1 MEKATC
7 VRLLMGIA
15 LLTVAGCSG
24 DNGDTGPTGPAG
36 TLRVIQA
43 AESTATID
51 VLVDGNVVI
60 HRLPVGAVSSAVAV
74 PAGQREIA
82 FRPVGDA
89 ASPKELQLSVAADD
103 EYTAVVID
111 SSTVLNPIVLTDTG
125 SVPAAG
131 RTKLQVANFAT
142 LVGPIDVY
150 RRQPDFDGL
159 LTLVFPFAY
168 RTLSGYVESD
178 PGDWQVLI
186 ATEAR
191 DNGVPPDV
199 PRDTLLIVDAVPLAA
214 GQASTVVIIDKPGGG
229 LDAVVVRD
237 R

>member
-1 MEKATC
+1 MPTTGC
-7 VRLLMGIA
+7 IRLLMGLAA
-15 LLTVAGCSG
+15 LAPAGCSDG
-24 DNGDTGPTGPAG
+24 GDTSPEMPGG

-51 VLVDGNVVI
+51 VLVDGNVVV
-60 HRLPVGAVSSAVAV
+60 HRLAAGAVSSAVTV

-82 FRPVGDA
+82 FRPVGGA
-89 ASPKELQLSVAADD
+89 ASPNELHLSVAAGDD
-103 EYTAVVID
+103 FTTIVID
-111 SSTVLNPIVLTDTG
+111 SSAVLNPVVLTDTG

-142 LVGPIDVY
+142 LIGPIDVY
-150 RRQPDFDGL
+150 RRQPDFDGI

-186 ATEAR
+186 STEAR
-191 DNGVPPDV
+191 ENGVPPDA
-199 PRDTLLIVDAVPLAA
+199 PRDTLLVVDPVALAA
-214 GQASTVVIIDKPGGG
+214 GQASTVVIVDKPGGG